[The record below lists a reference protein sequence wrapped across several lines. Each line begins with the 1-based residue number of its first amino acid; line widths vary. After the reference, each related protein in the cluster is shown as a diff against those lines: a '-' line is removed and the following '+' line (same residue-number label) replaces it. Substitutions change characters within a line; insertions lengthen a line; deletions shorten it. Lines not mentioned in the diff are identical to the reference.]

1 MTIDKQLMELA
12 NVVYGIVDEDTK
24 TIYVGMTTQKLK
36 NRIGQHLAKNGTVSK
51 FLTNSANELKVI
63 TLFHYKRNYKNI
75 KQLLDKKEDFFIK
88 KYNKL
93 GYTLKNIS
101 KMKKLGIN

>member
-1 MTIDKQLMELA
+1 MTIDKQIMELA

-36 NRIGQHLAKNGTVSK
+36 NRIGQHLAKNGTVGK
-51 FLTNSANELKVI
+51 FLTNSTNELKVI